1 MSINIFER
9 AARNAYRF
17 ESSRGDLT
25 TEQLF
30 ELPLLSPDGF
40 SLNEVAIAASNKL
53 KSVTSE
59 SFVETQKP
67 ETLHLRTKL
76 EIVKHVIAYKQALKV
91 AAENRAIKADK
102 RKKLLEALAAAEDRE
117 LGAKSREDILA
128 ELESL
133 DTEES

>member
-1 MSINIFER
+1 MNIFER

-17 ESSRGDLT
+17 TSVRGELT

-30 ELPLLSPDGF
+30 QLPLLSDDGF
-40 SLNEVAIAASNKL
+40 SLNGIAVTASNDL
-53 KSVTSE
+53 KAVTSE

-67 ETLHLRTKL
+67 ETTHFEAKL
-76 EIVKHVIAYKQALKV
+76 EIVKHVIAAKQAAQL

-102 RKKLLEALAAAEDRE
+102 RRKLVDALAAAEDRE
-117 LGAKSREDILA
+117 LGAKSRDEILA

-133 DTEES
+133 DDEAA